1 MKIFKI
7 NFNHER
13 IYYFGLILTAICLPI
28 SKLAL
33 SMSMILL
40 ISNWV
45 FEFDF
50 KRKRD
55 VIKSNLPAGQE
66 GRSILIFTGIFI
78 VHIIWLLNTENFQYA
93 FRDLGNK
100 AILLLFPVIIGTS
113 KKLTEKQIKTIMLW
127 FTLAVISSTII
138 STLILVGIINLP
150 VKNIR
155 DISVFMSHIRL
166 SLLIN
171 IAIFSVGYYL
181 FSDKYKNTKFENI
194 VYVAFILWLVIFLY
208 LLKSFTGIFIFLITF
223 FLVLGFVSFKI
234 KHIVLKLFLQVSL
247 ITVFLLLASYTT
259 HSISRFY
266 TKQKIDFENLE
277 MFTESGNAY
286 SHYMGEY
293 QLENGNYL
301 GLYVCDQELEKEW
314 NALSSISY
322 AGKDEKDQEIKFTL
336 MRYLTSKGLRKDSV
350 GISKLSLKDIKNIE
364 SGMANYIFENKYAI
378 YPKIY
383 EIIWQIDVYRKGF
396 NPAGNSITLRAEFV
410 KTAFRIIKN
419 NFWFGVGTGD
429 VKDYFQK
436 QYEIDNSKLP
446 KKNRLRAHNQFVT
459 FFLSFG
465 IVGFIFVL
473 FSMFYPVIKLK
484 GFKSYLFVV
493 FFIIALLSFLNEDTL
508 ETQIG
513 ITLFSYFYSL
523 FLFGSRKNLINT
535 KEYE

>member
-13 IYYFGLILTAICLPI
+13 IYYFGLILIAICLPH

-33 SMSMILL
+33 SLSMILL

-45 FEFDF
+45 FEFDY
-50 KRKRD
+50 KRKWD
-55 VIKSNLPAGQE
+55 VIKSN
-66 GRSILIFTGIFI
+66 RSILIFTGIFI
-78 VHIIWLLNTENFQYA
+78 VHIIWLLNTKNFEYA

-100 AILLLFPVIIGTS
+100 AILILFPVIIGTS
-113 KKLTEKQIKTIMLW
+113 KKLTERQIKSIMMW
-127 FTLAVISSTII
+127 FTLAVVSSTII
-138 STLILVGIINLP
+138 STLILIGIIDIP

-171 IAIFSVGYYL
+171 IAIFSLGYYL
-181 FSDKYKNTKFENI
+181 FSDRYKNTKLE
-194 VYVAFILWLVIFLY
+194 YVIYISFILWLVIFLY

-223 FLVLGFVSFKI
+223 FLVFGFVSFKI

-247 ITVFLLLASYTT
+247 ITIFLLLASYTT

-266 TKQKIDFENLE
+266 SKQIIDFENLE
-277 MFTESGNAY
+277 TFTQSGNAY
-286 SHYMGEY
+286 SHYKGEN

-301 GLYVCDQELEKEW
+301 QLYICDQELEKEW
-314 NALSSISY
+314 NAVSSIPY
-322 AGKDEKDQEIKFTL
+322 VGKDEKDQEIKFTL
-336 MRYLTSKGLRKDSV
+336 MRYLTSKGFRKDSV
-350 GISKLSLKDIKNIE
+350 GVSKLSLNDIKNIE

-429 VKDYFQK
+429 VKDSFHK
-436 QYEIDNSKLP
+436 QYEIDKSKLP
-446 KKNRLRAHNQFVT
+446 KNNRLRAHNQFVT

-465 IVGFIFVL
+465 IVGFIVIL
-473 FSMFYPVIKLK
+473 FSIFYPVIKLK

-508 ETQIG
+508 ESQIG

-523 FLFGSRKNLINT
+523 FLFGSKINLNNT
-535 KEYE
+535 EEYE

>member
-7 NFNHER
+7 NFNHDR
-13 IYYFGLILTAICLPI
+13 IYYFGLVLTAICLPH

-33 SMSMILL
+33 SLSMILL

-50 KRKRD
+50 KRKLD
-55 VIKSNLPAGQE
+55 VIKSN
-66 GRSILIFTGIFI
+66 RSILIFTGIFI
-78 VHIIWLLNTENFQYA
+78 VHIIWLINTVNFEYA

-100 AILLLFPVIIGTS
+100 AILILFPVIIGTS
-113 KKLTEKQIKTIMLW
+113 KKLTEKQIKSIMLW
-127 FTLAVISSTII
+127 FTLAVVSSTII
-138 STLILVGIINLP
+138 STLILIGIIDLP

-171 IAIFSVGYYL
+171 IAIFSLGYFL
-181 FSDKYKNTKFENI
+181 FSDRYKNTKFEYI
-194 VYVAFILWLVIFLY
+194 VYITFILWLVIFLY

-234 KHIVLKLFLQVSL
+234 RHLVLRLFFQVSL
-247 ITVFLLLASYTT
+247 ITIFLLLASYST
-259 HSISRFY
+259 HSISKFY
-266 TKQKIDFENLE
+266 TKQIIDFDNLE
-277 MFTESGNAY
+277 MFTESGNTY
-286 SHYMGEY
+286 SNYKGHG

-301 GLYVCDQELEKEW
+301 QLYVCDQELEKEW
-314 NALSSISY
+314 NAVSSIPY
-322 AGKDEKDQEIKFTL
+322 VGKDEKKQEIKYTL

-350 GISKLSLKDIKNIE
+350 GISKLLLNDIKNIE

-396 NPAGNSITLRAEFV
+396 NPAGNSITLRAEFL
-410 KTAFRIIKN
+410 KAAFGIIKN

-429 VKDYFQK
+429 VKDSFRK

-459 FFLSFG
+459 FFISFG
-465 IVGFIFVL
+465 IVGFILVL
-473 FSMFYPVIKLK
+473 FSILYPVIKLQAYK
-484 GFKSYLFVV
+484 NYLFVV

-513 ITLFSYFYSL
+513 ITLFSFFYSL
-523 FLFGSRKNLINT
+523 FLFGRRKILINT

>member
-1 MKIFKI
+1 
-7 NFNHER
+7 
-13 IYYFGLILTAICLPI
+13 
-28 SKLAL
+28 
-33 SMSMILL
+33 
-40 ISNWV
+40 
-45 FEFDF
+45 
-50 KRKRD
+50 
-55 VIKSNLPAGQE
+55 
-66 GRSILIFTGIFI
+66 
-78 VHIIWLLNTENFQYA
+78 
-93 FRDLGNK
+93 
-100 AILLLFPVIIGTS
+100 
-113 KKLTEKQIKTIMLW
+113 
-127 FTLAVISSTII
+127 
-138 STLILVGIINLP
+138 
-150 VKNIR
+150 
-155 DISVFMSHIRL
+155 
-166 SLLIN
+166 
-171 IAIFSVGYYL
+171 
-181 FSDKYKNTKFENI
+181 
-194 VYVAFILWLVIFLY
+194 
-208 LLKSFTGIFIFLITF
+208 
-223 FLVLGFVSFKI
+223 
-234 KHIVLKLFLQVSL
+234 
-247 ITVFLLLASYTT
+247 
-259 HSISRFY
+259 
-266 TKQKIDFENLE
+266 
-277 MFTESGNAY
+277 
-286 SHYMGEY
+286 MGEY